1 MTGITGLS
9 RPFSPS
15 QQLSPFENRLAEPGS
30 GDFSQP
36 SANTPLGGS
45 RLLHDMAFSF
55 PFSSLHADATSFAFG
70 VQNQGMV
77 NAGNIEAIQASA
89 TPAES
94 SRELSGPAWVSRYP
108 TSRSIDDLEAGF
120 RSKVRNFI
128 GSIEA
133 AGGQVSISA
142 TRRPAERAYLMHY
155 AWKIAN
161 GTIQPSEVPAREG
174 VNINWDHGD
183 AAKSKRAA
191 QAMVNAYGIVHQ
203 PSLTSNHIDGIAID
217 MTISNMKGKTMK
229 NGGGKS
235 IKINSNRGLHKVG
248 ASFGVHKLVSDPPP
262 LVSQWPLA

>member
-1 MTGITGLS
+1 
-9 RPFSPS
+9 
-15 QQLSPFENRLAEPGS
+15 
-30 GDFSQP
+30 
-36 SANTPLGGS
+36 
-45 RLLHDMAFSF
+45 
-55 PFSSLHADATSFAFG
+55 
-70 VQNQGMV
+70 
-77 NAGNIEAIQASA
+77 
-89 TPAES
+89 
-94 SRELSGPAWVSRYP
+94 
-108 TSRSIDDLEAGF
+108 
-120 RSKVRNFI
+120 
-128 GSIEA
+128 
-133 AGGQVSISA
+133 
-142 TRRPAERAYLMHY
+142 MHY

-248 ASFGVHKLVSDPPP
+248 ASFGVHKLVSDPPHW
-262 LVSQWPLA
+262 SANGR